1 MHPLVLFRYCPRCG
15 SSRFEEH
22 NEKAKKCRDCGF
34 VYYFNSCSAT
44 VALILNS
51 RNELLVTRRA
61 KEPAKGTFD
70 LPGGFI
76 DMYETGEEGVAR
88 EVKEETGFT
97 VRQSTYLFSLP
108 NIYPFSG
115 FEVHTL
121 DMFFLCRVEDT
132 SAPEAYDDV
141 AETFFIPIEKIEP
154 QKFGDARGYFMETY
168 RKEIFDRYVGE
179 INFVQDNQSHST
191 YGVLRGLHYQKGN
204 YSQAK
209 LVRVLNGRVLDVAV
223 DLRKSSPTFGK
234 YVMVEL
240 SEENNKQLFIPR
252 GFAHGFLVL
261 SDTATFAYKVDN
273 VYAPDQEATL
283 MYDDPS
289 VGIKWPLAAEKL
301 LLSAK
306 DLNGK
311 YLADADCFE

>member
-34 VYYFNSCSAT
+34 VYFNSCSAT

-132 SAPEAYDDV
+132 SAPEAHDDV

-154 QKFGDARGYFMETY
+154 QKFGLGSVRRGVERFIEMKRQKTALFAKKET
-168 RKEIFDRYVGE
+168 
-179 INFVQDNQSHST
+179 
-191 YGVLRGLHYQKGN
+191 
-204 YSQAK
+204 
-209 LVRVLNGRVLDVAV
+209 
-223 DLRKSSPTFGK
+223 SPGI
-234 YVMVEL
+234 
-240 SEENNKQLFIPR
+240 SE
-252 GFAHGFLVL
+252 
-261 SDTATFAYKVDN
+261 
-273 VYAPDQEATL
+273 
-283 MYDDPS
+283 
-289 VGIKWPLAAEKL
+289 
-301 LLSAK
+301 
-306 DLNGK
+306 
-311 YLADADCFE
+311 